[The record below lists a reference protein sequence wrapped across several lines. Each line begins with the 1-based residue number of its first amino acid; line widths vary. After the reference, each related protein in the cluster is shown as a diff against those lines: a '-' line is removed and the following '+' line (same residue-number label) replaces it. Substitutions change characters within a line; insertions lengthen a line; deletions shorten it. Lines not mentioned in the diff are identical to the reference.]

1 MHQVTLH
8 TCSTTAVLSPY
19 LHASSCLS
27 WDGVCLL
34 MLSFLVVNPC
44 LAASSTQYK
53 TVLDALRSR
62 KDRFLFEDVEI
73 CLKNSV
79 MAFM

>member
-1 MHQVTLH
+1 MCLKQHSCWPIVYGCACL
-8 TCSTTAVLSPY
+8 CCVVLCCFTA
-19 LHASSCLS
+19 C
-27 WDGVCLL
+27 
-34 MLSFLVVNPC
+34 
-44 LAASSTQYK
+44 STQYK

>member
-1 MHQVTLH
+1 VEVPLL
-8 TCSTTAVLSPY
+8 VN
-19 LHASSCLS
+19 HAML
-27 WDGVCLL
+27 
-34 MLSFLVVNPC
+34 LSFC
-44 LAASSTQYK
+44 TRSTQYK

-73 CLKNSV
+73 SLRTSV

>member
-1 MHQVTLH
+1 MSRGQ
-8 TCSTTAVLSPY
+8 
-19 LHASSCLS
+19 HANAANTVPFC
-27 WDGVCLL
+27 
-34 MLSFLVVNPC
+34 PC
-44 LAASSTQYK
+44 STQYK

-73 CLKNSV
+73 GLRTSV

>member
-1 MHQVTLH
+1 MP
-8 TCSTTAVLSPY
+8 CIAVLT
-19 LHASSCLS
+19 C
-27 WDGVCLL
+27 
-34 MLSFLVVNPC
+34 
-44 LAASSTQYK
+44 STQYK

-73 CLKNSV
+73 GLRTSV